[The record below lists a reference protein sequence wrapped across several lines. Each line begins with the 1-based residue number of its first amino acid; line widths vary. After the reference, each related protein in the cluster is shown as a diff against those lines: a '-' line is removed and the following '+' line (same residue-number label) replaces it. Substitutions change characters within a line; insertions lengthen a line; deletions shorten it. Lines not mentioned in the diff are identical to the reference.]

1 MYFVGI
7 DIAKHHHEA
16 AILDESGKIIL
27 KKLKFDNSH
36 QGYDKL
42 MNQVRKVVFA
52 MEAAAH
58 YWLPLYAHLRQ
69 DNQTI
74 QSVYSQNKE

>member
-16 AILDESGKIIL
+16 AILDESRKLIL
-27 KKLKFDNSH
+27 KKLKLDN
-36 QGYDKL
+36 L

-58 YWLPLYAHLRQ
+58 YWLPLYAHIRQ